1 MISANEAKKRT
12 QNVKDNYEKDLKR
25 IEGQINAAICQG
37 KFEICGTGYLSY
49 LVITSLQKLG
59 YKIEINNEVETY
71 ETITYP
77 IRVVANNPYYVIKW
91 S

>member
-25 IEGQINAAICQG
+25 IEDQINAAICQG
-37 KFEICGTGYLSY
+37 KFEICYTGYLSH
-49 LVITSLQKLG
+49 LVITSLQQLG
-59 YKIEINNEVETY
+59 YKIELNNEIEIY
-71 ETITYP
+71 DTITYP
-77 IRVVANNPYYVIKW
+77 IHVVSNNPYYVIKW